1 MRVALSYLNRSYT
14 VSKPNLNRRETEES
28 PKVYRI

>member
-1 MRVALSYLNRSYT
+1 MRVAESYLNRSYI
-14 VSKPNLNRRETEES
+14 VSKSNLNRRETEES